1 MIENLDIKL
10 FNPLPKFY
18 FGNEKHLLVQGFVNN
33 LDRFKNCNLYI
44 NEKQM
49 AVTKPD
55 VHYNKTKQKVCANV
69 FQFMVALPNFENQS
83 FVNIVLKFLINNKER
98 KVTLAAIPIK
108 KTLEKFDTEEAEM
121 VAICMPLY
129 QPNLQLFQQQLQS
142 ILKQSYQKIKIFIQD
157 DDSSPT
163 IFKEIETYIKAFQ
176 NVYLFRNEEN
186 IGFYKNVEL
195 LLNKVG
201 DSFGYVALSDQDDV
215 WELDKIEQQ
224 VAFLKQQKADLC
236 YTDLKIVDV
245 DRNILQPS
253 FWLGRSNHLQNAFA
267 LNLQNVATGA
277 TMLFKQSVL
286 KQVLPFPQHTGKVY
300 HDHYICAQLQ
310 NNVQHKVVYLNKPLI
325 NYVQHGNNVTGFSK
339 YKVEKFW
346 HKIFGD
352 IAFIKLFW
360 QLVFLQ
366 DLIKYEPLILAASKY
381 YYIKFVRVKLFL
393 LPQQKLSHQQFFS
406 NWVTIKVALQTFF
419 LSYTRYFSNL
429 KLNQFDAV
437 AYKKI
442 GIQLAL
448 KLRHLRYKQ

>member
-69 FQFMVALPNFENQS
+69 FQFMVALPNFKNQS
-83 FVNIVLKFLINNKER
+83 FVNIALKFLINNEER

-339 YKVEKFW
+339 TESV
-346 HKIFGD
+346 G
-352 IAFIKLFW
+352 
-360 QLVFLQ
+360 FLQ
-366 DLIKYEPLILAASKY
+366 KLIKDFALLKLKFVIVFGKEINKYEPVIDEALKY
-381 YYIKFVRVKLFL
+381 YHTNYQRLKLFEVH
-393 LPQQKLSHQQFFS
+393 QNQLSAQHFFS
-406 NWVTIKVALQTFF
+406 VSTDLKFALRAFF
-419 LSYTRYFSNL
+419 LSYQSYFLNVTLNRFDEVIYKSIFVNL
-429 KLNQFDAV
+429 V
-437 AYKKI
+437 
-442 GIQLAL
+442 L
-448 KLRHLRYKQ
+448 KLRYWYYKK